1 MRNFALPLLWAFLCC
16 SLMLIAPEAKAQI
29 ARPEQVQPAQ
39 VKPADAEQLFALAN
53 LARLHEGLG
62 TLKWDPALAEA
73 ARKHCLRMASEG
85 PIAHRYG
92 GEPSLTERAAADGA
106 RFSLIEENI
115 AVGPSPDAINE
126 EWLHSPPHRANLL
139 NPKVNRIGAAIVASR
154 GTLYAVEDFSTAVE
168 ELSQA
173 QVERHVADLIRPSG
187 LKILGNPVE
196 ARQACKVDE
205 GMPPARPGMY
215 PRFLMRWQS
224 SSLDELP
231 KQLTQRLASG
241 DFHSAAVGS
250 CAPEGAKDSFS
261 AYRVAVVLY

>member
-1 MRNFALPLLWAFLCC
+1 MRSFPVSALWVFLC
-16 SLMLIAPEAKAQI
+16 STVLLVAPGAGAQM
-29 ARPEQVQPAQ
+29 AQPGQVNPGQ

-85 PIAHRYG
+85 PIEHRYG
-92 GEPSLTERAAADGA
+92 GEPSLTQRAAAEGA

-115 AVGPSPDAINE
+115 AVGPSADAINQ

-139 NPKVNRIGAAIVASR
+139 NPKVNRIGAAIVAAR
-154 GTLYAVEDFSTAVE
+154 GTLYAVEDFSTGVE
-168 ELSQA
+168 ELSQT
-173 QVERHVADLIRPSG
+173 QVERRVADLIRPSG
-187 LKILGNPVE
+187 LKILDNPLE

-205 GMPPARPGMY
+205 GMPAARPGMY

-250 CAPEGAKDSFS
+250 CSPEGKKDSFS